1 MHATTSKYVRRAG
14 LVPRHG
20 YPETRSSVPGKC
32 KAFLSELT
40 PYPSETDNNPEDV
53 ANVGRM
59 PVTKQ
64 SRLSAQYSN
73 TETVTHHCL
82 STAFKDF

>member
-1 MHATTSKYVRRAG
+1 MCGAQVG
-14 LVPRHG
+14 MDI
-20 YPETRSSVPGKC
+20 PETLSSVPGKC
-32 KAFLSELT
+32 NAFLSELT

-64 SRLSAQYSN
+64 SRLSAQHSN

-82 STAFKDF
+82 SIAFKDF